1 MITEQHYSEGSGR
14 GEPVPV
20 PEDIKATEFKVEGQ
34 AELAL
39 KVAELE
45 KILKTKVIANDA
57 AKSQMDDKLLSDII
71 AEETEV
77 REVLNGLNGLLNL
90 ANDGVKEGDVV
101 VALDA
106 IDKAK
111 DLESRYKKITGKE

>member
-34 AELAL
+34 AELASQ
-39 KVAELE
+39 VAELE
-45 KILKTKVIANDA
+45 KILKAKVMANDA